1 MKCKATQYV
10 CFQSSVIGE
19 RLDLPYF
26 LAPPQLPQ
34 RAAPRRRR
42 ICKKINCTVH
52 TDSEAKNTS
61 KYYKKNNACHKEKNK
76 FYSLRNRTEM
86 VFDK

>member
-26 LAPPQLPQ
+26 LAPPQPSERASPRVVAAAAGERGERRAPQ
-34 RAAPRRRR
+34 YVLFLLCAAAAA
-42 ICKKINCTVH
+42 T
-52 TDSEAKNTS
+52 
-61 KYYKKNNACHKEKNK
+61 
-76 FYSLRNRTEM
+76 LRKLMVTEM
-86 VFDK
+86 WS

>member
-26 LAPPQLPQ
+26 LAP
-34 RAAPRRRR
+34 RPRRATAPYVKKSIALCTLILKLKRPLNIKKKLR
-42 ICKKINCTVH
+42 LSAGTRLADDELKEIACYKEKKII
-52 TDSEAKNTS
+52 
-61 KYYKKNNACHKEKNK
+61 
-76 FYSLRNRTEM
+76 R
-86 VFDK
+86 

>member
-26 LAPPQLPQ
+26 LAPPPRL
-34 RAAPRRRR
+34 AAPISYVKNQLRSVN
-42 ICKKINCTVH
+42 I
-52 TDSEAKNTS
+52 DPEAKNT
-61 KYYKKNNACHKEKNK
+61 EKCFITIGCTMN
-76 FYSLRNRTEM
+76 T
-86 VFDK
+86 V

>member
-26 LAPPQLPQ
+26 LAP
-34 RAAPRRRR
+34 RPRRATAPYVKKSIALCTR
-42 ICKKINCTVH
+42 ILKLKILLNIMATGTH
-52 TDSEAKNTS
+52 SYT
-61 KYYKKNNACHKEKNK
+61 
-76 FYSLRNRTEM
+76 
-86 VFDK
+86 